1 MSILKLLASTNYITV
16 NKTLIKEL
24 GLEEALIF
32 GVLCSEQTYWES
44 ENKLKDGYFFCTV
57 DKIEELTTLSD
68 YKQRKAINHL
78 KEKNYIITKIEGL
91 PATRYFK
98 INEEQVLK
106 LFEIS
111 SQKIKELDNKKLKLS
126 NTPISNTPIS
136 NKNNFKE
143 LHNSESFLRSSKC
156 NKKENLYHKCI
167 ALITTFTEDPQLRH
181 CLESYLQL
189 RLQIKDKPIY
199 VNQWKGLLNKLTTLS
214 SDTKTQIQI
223 VNRSIEG
230 GWATFYS
237 ISSEYSKNNTVF
249 RDNINLNQ
257 SSSEDSSDTDDE
269 LSTTVF

>member
-1 MSILKLLASTNYITV
+1 MGILKLLASDNYITV

-44 ENKLKDGYFFCTV
+44 KNKLRDGYFFCTV

-78 KEKNYIITKIEGL
+78 KEKNYITTKVEGL

-106 LFEIS
+106 LFEVS
-111 SQKIKELDNKKLKLS
+111 SQKIKELDTKKLKLS
-126 NTPISNTPIS
+126 NTVISNTQIS
-136 NKNNFKE
+136 NTNNSKE
-143 LHNSESFLRSSKC
+143 LRSAESFLKSANKRV
-156 NKKENLYHKCI
+156 KKESLYHKCI
-167 ALITTFTEDPQLRH
+167 SLISEFTEDPTLKK
-181 CLESYLQL
+181 CLIDYLNL
-189 RLQIKDKPIY
+189 RLQMKDKPMY
-199 VNQWKGLLNKLTTLS
+199 ANQWKGLLNKLSNLS
-214 SDTKTQIQI
+214 SDLKVQIKI

-237 ISSEYSKNNTVF
+237 VSSEYGNNTGF
-249 RDNINLNQ
+249 QDNIN
-257 SSSEDSSDTDDE
+257 STPFPSEEDCE
-269 LSTTVF
+269 LSNTKF